1 MGRGG
6 SAANMAVVL
15 GAHHDVVYVGVIGSD
30 VQGELFV
37 RDLRDAGVTTLLETL
52 PGSTGV
58 VVALVS
64 SDGQRAMMTDRG
76 VNSQLSLEAV
86 QHALVEPF
94 EHLHV
99 SGYTILDDATREVGA
114 AVLESA
120 RERGATTSVDVCSVG
135 PLRQLGASVF
145 RSAVGHVTMLFANE
159 EESLAL
165 AEVPDTDVALD
176 ELATLANEV
185 MVTRG
190 NRGAVVLC
198 NGEAFERPSRSLDII
213 DTTGA
218 GDAASGAYLSARLSG
233 LAIGEALEF
242 AMLQASMVVG
252 GLGSRG

>member
-1 MGRGG
+1 
-6 SAANMAVVL
+6 
-15 GAHHDVVYVGVIGSD
+15 
-30 VQGELFV
+30 
-37 RDLRDAGVTTLLETL
+37 
-52 PGSTGV
+52 
-58 VVALVS
+58 
-64 SDGQRAMMTDRG
+64 
-76 VNSQLSLEAV
+76 
-86 QHALVEPF
+86 
-94 EHLHV
+94 
-99 SGYTILDDATREVGA
+99 
-114 AVLESA
+114 
-120 RERGATTSVDVCSVG
+120 
-135 PLRQLGASVF
+135 
-145 RSAVGHVTMLFANE
+145 MLFANE